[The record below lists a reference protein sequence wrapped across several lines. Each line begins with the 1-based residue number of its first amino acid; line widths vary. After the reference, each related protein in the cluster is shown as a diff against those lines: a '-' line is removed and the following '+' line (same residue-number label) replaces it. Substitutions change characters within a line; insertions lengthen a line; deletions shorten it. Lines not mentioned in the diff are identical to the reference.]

1 MARPRSEDKRS
12 AILASATELVAA
24 QGLGAPTAK
33 IAKHAGVAEG
43 TLFTYFDNKDDLLNQ
58 LYLAIKT
65 DLRDAMMEDYPATQ
79 SLAARTRHIWDRYI
93 DWGSAFP
100 AKRKAM
106 SQLGVSDR
114 ITDTSKEIGRKA
126 FREIEAL
133 VQESLAAGA
142 LRDQPPAFTAAIME
156 ALADAVMKFTTQEPD
171 QAERYKQAGF
181 EAFWRAISMT

>member
-58 LYLAIKT
+58 LYLEIKNVV
-65 DLRDAMMEDYPATQ
+65 RAAMMAEYPATR
-79 SLAARTRHIWDRYI
+79 SLVERARHIWGRYI
-93 DWGSAFP
+93 DWGGAFP
-100 AKRKAM
+100 TKRKAM
-106 SQLGVSDR
+106 AQLSVSDR
-114 ITDTSKEIGRKA
+114 ITEASSKTGRNA

-133 VQESLAAGA
+133 MHESLATGA
-142 LRDQPPAFTAAIME
+142 LRDQPPAFIAAIME
-156 ALADAVMKFTTQEPD
+156 SLADTALRFIAREPE

-181 EAFWRAISMT
+181 NAFWRAISM